1 MASSRDDF
9 IIAVRSAF
17 LQKGNQQRFSLIG
30 LIFFSILLLILGSF
44 NFKII
49 NYLKIG
55 IKDIVY
61 RSSFIISGPEN
72 FLKNIHYT
80 TNKHFKLY
88 KEYNSNL
95 EELGAL
101 KSKDLLNEAI
111 VLDYYRLKDIINDYL
126 FTSEETVAKILIDK
140 KSPFLRSVIA
150 NKGSKDNI
158 KLGMVVTEN
167 GYLIGKVV
175 EVNYL
180 TSRIL
185 LLSDLNSKIPVR
197 IEPSGIQS
205 ILSGTGEDSGVIQYQ
220 KERYTIDNGS
230 TIYTSGYGDLFQA
243 GIPIG
248 KVDYSISAGV
258 KNVVFFSDF
267 SQLRFVKILDYKKTS
282 FGKSREVEDLERIKK
297 EKIEILKKNEILEEQ
312 KKLDTKAKIEA
323 DKILY
328 EKKLENDKL
337 KKELELIKTKKIN
350 KTKLEEKIKEEKTI
364 YKKLEKK
371 YRAKCKKNFIFTK
384 LYVVGTPEY
393 KACILRKGSKIE

>member
-1 MASSRDDF
+1 MASNRDDF

-30 LIFFSILLLILGSF
+30 LIFFSILLLILGSL

-49 NYLKIG
+49 NYLEIG
-55 IKDIVY
+55 IKEIVY

-80 TNKHFKLY
+80 THKHFKLY

-95 EELGAL
+95 EELGVL

-126 FTSEETVAKILIDK
+126 ITSEETIAKILIDK

-197 IEPSGIQS
+197 IEPRGVQS

-248 KVDYSISAGV
+248 KVDYSVSAGV

-282 FGKSREVEDLERIKK
+282 FGKSKEVEDLERVKK
-297 EKIEILKKNEILEEQ
+297 EKIEVLKRNEILEQE
-312 KKLDTKAKIEA
+312 KMIEEKAKKEA
-323 DKILY
+323 ENILY

-337 KKELELIKTKKIN
+337 KKELELIKKEKK
-350 KTKLEEKIKEEKTI
+350 KRVELEGKIKKENAVYEE
-364 YKKLEKK
+364 LEKK
-371 YRAKCKKNFIFTK
+371 YRARCKKNFIFTK
-384 LYVVGTPEY
+384 LYEVGTPEY
-393 KACILRKGSKIE
+393 RDCILRKGSKKN